1 MVFFQLICE
10 KVVNYMFIRI
20 RRDGVLMRH
29 TKDILRDKSIFYSLF
44 FSFIITVIPGP
55 DIINYLY
62 DINLGGLSQ
71 LNALAVAGV
80 TFSSM
85 GVAISLP
92 LLVLSLTFSSTVL
105 TDLMAQT
112 FKDGEND
119 STTEKDV
126 DSLSYFAFL
135 VAWSGIVC
143 LFSAIIMAIFSFLF
157 SASAA
162 SEISK
167 KVFSFTAWIMLSI
180 LLYSAAQLC
189 YAILATL
196 DVVKVNSL
204 LLRNS
209 GRVEN

>member
-20 RRDGVLMRH
+20 RSDGVLTRH

-143 LFSAIIMAIFSFLF
+143 LFAAIIMAIFSFLF

-180 LLYSAAQLC
+180 LLYSAAQLR